1 MFGISNEWVP
11 KCVSTMVVTEVL
23 KETRAAV
30 GSKDRSGATLDL
42 WLAWGLA
49 VIKTMLRVSE
59 SMNRC
64 KGMREC
70 KCADAEARK

>member
-11 KCVSTMVVTEVL
+11 KCVSTIVVTEML

-42 WLAWGLA
+42 WLAWALP
-49 VIKTMLRVSE
+49 
-59 SMNRC
+59 
-64 KGMREC
+64 
-70 KCADAEARK
+70 